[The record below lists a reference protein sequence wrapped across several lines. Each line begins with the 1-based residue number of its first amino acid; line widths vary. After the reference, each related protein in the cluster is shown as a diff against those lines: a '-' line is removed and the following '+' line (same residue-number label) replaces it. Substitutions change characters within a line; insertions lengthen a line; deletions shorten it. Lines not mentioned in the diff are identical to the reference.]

1 MLLSVLSLS
10 RGFTEPCNY
19 SSVERSCL
27 LCLTLMSVINMI
39 PHLCEKGYT
48 LWGGGDDSAD
58 SLVGA
63 GLAPNI
69 NIWQTISIQNPPFR
83 CLV

>member
-39 PHLCEKGYT
+39 PHLCEKGYID
-48 LWGGGDDSAD
+48 LIELPSCLRID
-58 SLVGA
+58 
-63 GLAPNI
+63 APC
-69 NIWQTISIQNPPFR
+69 QET
-83 CLV
+83 